1 MNEIILRKV
10 TVVDPGGPHHDS
22 TVDILIRDG
31 VIVKVG
37 ERISLKEVK
46 EGKGARE
53 EREVKD
59 VMEVKIDGAHA
70 SPGWVDLRVH
80 FRDPGEEWKQG
91 IANGLDA
98 AAAGGF
104 TAVAVLP
111 STDPATDDR
120 AGIGYL
126 LQKSAGHPVRLLPL
140 GALTK
145 DLKGQQLAELH
156 DQHQAGAV
164 GFCDDQH
171 SIRNS
176 RLMLLAL
183 QYTAGLKTKGMPVMV
198 FPNDP
203 DLAKGGQMHEGP
215 MSTRLGMKGLPPL
228 AETLALQRDLE
239 LLAYTGGHLHAATI
253 STAESVELIRQA
265 KAKKLHVTASVAA
278 HNLLLDDGCL
288 RGFETCYKVLPPL
301 RDAHHIEALREGVKD
316 GTIDA
321 IVSDHRP
328 EDREHKVLEYAQAAF
343 GIIGLETAF
352 AVANTAVKGR
362 MSLRRLIERFTNGP
376 RAVLGLPKVHI
387 AEGAAADITLFDHEV
402 DWTCGEE
409 DLVST
414 SHNTPF
420 LGQRLTGRPLGIVSG
435 KVVRMVARV
444 AVVKA

>member
-1 MNEIILRKV
+1 MSEILLRNMK
-10 TVVDPGGPHHDS
+10 VVDPGGPHHD
-22 TVDILIRDG
+22 TEVDVLVRNG
-31 VIVKVG
+31 VIEKIG
-37 ERISLKEVK
+37 KKLAKGTSTSLSDLVQ
-46 EGKGARE
+46 
-53 EREVKD
+53 
-59 VMEVKIDGAHA
+59 EVKIPGAHI
-70 SPGWVDLRVH
+70 SPGWIDLRAH

-91 IANGLDA
+91 ITNGLDA

-111 STDPATDDR
+111 STLPTVDTGSDV
-120 AGIGYL
+120 GHL
-126 LQKSAGHPVRLLPL
+126 LRKAEGHPVKLLPL
-140 GALTK
+140 GAITK
-145 DLKGQQLAELH
+145 GLKGEQLAELH
-156 DQHQAGAV
+156 DLHTAGAV
-164 GFCDDQH
+164 GFSDDQH
-171 SIRNS
+171 TIRNA

-183 QYTAGLKTKGMPVMV
+183 QYSAGLGTKGLPVMV

-203 DLAKGGQMHEGP
+203 ELARGGQMHEGP

-228 AETLALQRDLE
+228 AETLQLQRDLAILE
-239 LLAYTGGHLHAATI
+239 YTGGHLHVATI

-301 RDAHHIEALREGVKD
+301 RDRTHIDALREGVKD

-328 EDREHKVLEYAQAAF
+328 EDREHKVLEFGAANF

-352 AVANTAVKGR
+352 AVANTAMKGHTT
-362 MSLRRLIERFTNGP
+362 LRRLIERFTHGP

-387 AEGAAADITLFDHEV
+387 AEGAAADITLFDPEV
-402 DWTCGEE
+402 DWVCGEE
-409 DLVST
+409 DLVSK

-420 LGQRLTGRPLGIVSG
+420 IGQRLAGRAIGVLVGGEMRLGG
-435 KVVRMVARV
+435 RAEE
-444 AVVKA
+444 AV

>member
-1 MNEIILRKV
+1 MNEIIPASMGGTFCLRKV
-10 TVVDPGGPHHDS
+10 TVVDAGGPHHDS
-22 TVDILIRDG
+22 TVDILVRNG
-31 VIVKVG
+31 VIAKVG
-37 ERISLKEVK
+37 ERITNKE
-46 EGKGARE
+46 A
-53 EREVKD
+53 REVKL
-59 VMEVKIDGAHA
+59 DGVHA
-70 SPGWVDLRVH
+70 SPGWVDLRAH

-91 IANGLDA
+91 ITNGLDA

-111 STDPATDDR
+111 STEPVIDDR
-120 AGIGYL
+120 SGIGYL
-126 LQKSAGHPVRLLPL
+126 LQQAKDHPVRLLPI

-145 DLKGQQLAELH
+145 GLKGQQLAELH
-156 DQHQAGAV
+156 DQHLSGAV
-164 GFCDDQH
+164 AFSDDQH
-171 SIRNS
+171 SVRNT

-183 QYTAGLKTKGMPVMV
+183 QYSAGLKAKSIPVMV

-203 DLAKGGQMHEGP
+203 DLGKGGQMHEGP

-228 AETLALQRDLE
+228 AEVLALSRDLA
-239 LLAYTGGHLHAATI
+239 LLEYTGGHLHAATI

-265 KAKKLHVTASVAA
+265 KARKLHVTASIAA
-278 HNLLLDDGCL
+278 YNLLLDDGCL

-328 EDREHKVLEYAQAAF
+328 EDREHKVLEYGSAAF

-362 MSLRRLIERFTNGP
+362 MSLRRLIDRFANGP

-387 AEGAAADITLFDHEV
+387 AEGAKADITLFDPEV
-402 DWTCGEE
+402 DWTCTEA
-409 DLVST
+409 DLVSK

-420 LGQRLTGRPLGIVSG
+420 LGQRLTGRALGVVSG
-435 KVVRMVARV
+435 NALRMVPSVARV
-444 AVVKA
+444 